1 MNNPMFTMPG
11 NMPMQFPMMPQS
23 PYPTYPPPTPYQTS
37 SVPQTQPSGME
48 WVWADTLADADRVYV
63 APGKTVYV
71 MVRNA
76 PVFVERSANASGN
89 AVSSKAYQFSALE
102 PAQEASPSPEYAPLA
117 TVQRMQSQIADLADE
132 INALKGGA
140 SRGKSVKQPANAE

>member
-1 MNNPMFTMPG
+1 MNNPTFTPAAG
-11 NMPMQFPMMPQS
+11 MPMQFPMMQPN
-23 PYPTYPPPTPYQTS
+23 PYPTYPAPTPYQAP
-37 SVPQTQPSGME
+37 SVSQNQPAGME
-48 WVWADTLADADRVYV
+48 WVWADTLSDAERVYV

-89 AVSSKAYQFSALE
+89 AVSSKAYQFTALDTARESSA
-102 PAQEASPSPEYAPLA
+102 ATEYAPLA
-117 TVQRMQSQIADLADE
+117 TVQKIQTQIADLTE
-132 INALKGGA
+132 ELNALKGGV